1 MVDAQR
7 HEFLKVRRLIPDEQ
21 EIVSVG
27 PRTTVGG
34 ALVLM
39 HQHEFDQ
46 LPVLAGDEVVGV
58 FTYRSLAKGLG
69 YMRPQ
74 DNPLNAPV
82 GDLTED
88 LEFVRSS
95 DDVEK
100 VLRFIDRDGAVLVG
114 DETNLLAVATSE
126 DVTRFLW
133 AQTHP
138 FVLLQDIELAMRD
151 LGRLACPDEEQLIE
165 CVRAAFPPEGTPHSC
180 VLEDLTLGEL
190 LQVVKHGP
198 NYGLHFRKTFG
209 SHSNYVSSTLDPV
222 LEIRNKVFHFRGE
235 VSVEELEALAAA
247 HKWLLRRIAI
257 ARAEQ

>member
-1 MVDAQR
+1 MVDGQR
-7 HEFLKVRRLIPDEQ
+7 HEFLKVGRLIPDEQ
-21 EIVSVG
+21 EIVSIG
-27 PRTTVGG
+27 PRTTVGD
-34 ALVLM
+34 ALELM
-39 HQHEFDQ
+39 RRHEFDQ
-46 LPVLAGDEVVGV
+46 LPVIAGDEVVGV

-69 YMRPQ
+69 GMRRQ
-74 DNPLNAPV
+74 DDPLNAQV
-82 GDLTED
+82 DELTED

-114 DETNLLAVATSE
+114 DETGLLAVATSA

-151 LGRLACPDEEQLIE
+151 LVRRACPDEEVLIE
-165 CVRAAFPPEGTPHSC
+165 CVLAAFRHEGVPRSC

-190 LQVVKHGP
+190 LRVVKYGP
-198 NYGLHFRKTFG
+198 NYGLHFKKTFG
-209 SHSNYVSSTLDPV
+209 SSSNYVSSTVDPV

-247 HKWLLRRIAI
+247 HKWLHKRVII
-257 ARAEQ
+257 ARDAQ